1 MKRKGYDKKYKMS
14 VVLMSNTVIEPNA
27 VMIKLLTAS
36 IASAAM
42 LSLILYMTLAA
53 FTIIYILI
61 LK

>member
-53 FTIIYILI
+53 FTII
-61 LK
+61 